1 MFKRYKEFFSILL
14 FSFIYQYIHTDY
26 LYKFFDYLGYMK
38 KDVDTFSLIIT
49 YVMIILPIA
58 LIKKRKYLFIEVSF
72 TIFYYLLY
80 IPIMITFMFHYGDWY
95 DRLVN
100 QLPVFIGFM
109 LIFILSGINFP
120 KVTSSVKFP
129 APKLRVLYFFSFF
142 IILYILFEFRD
153 VYSIVSFDKVYD
165 QRDVAKESSML
176 SGYLILWIS
185 YFIGPLIF
193 IIGLIKSNKA
203 QIIYG
208 FFSVVFIYGV
218 SASKITL
225 FIPMVIYLIYYLYK
239 KHPGTSIINALGLAF
254 SGLCLL
260 FMAISKSFFLLSAV
274 ILMRTFGIAGLLT
287 YQYNEFF
294 KIHEKTY
301 LSHINIVN
309 AITGGYKYK
318 NSLGIEVSEYF
329 VGDGVTNANANFIAT
344 DGIASFGLPGVI
356 FICVLLGLYFAFTK
370 SQISSSNGLLLG
382 LLFIPFCFIILN
394 VGLFTSLLSGG
405 FIFLNLYFI
414 FFKSSK

>member
-1 MFKRYKEFFSILL
+1 
-14 FSFIYQYIHTDY
+14 
-26 LYKFFDYLGYMK
+26 
-38 KDVDTFSLIIT
+38 
-49 YVMIILPIA
+49 
-58 LIKKRKYLFIEVSF
+58 
-72 TIFYYLLY
+72 
-80 IPIMITFMFHYGDWY
+80 MITFMYHYGDWY
-95 DRLVN
+95 ERLIN
-100 QLPVFIGFM
+100 QVPVFIGFI
-109 LIFILSGINFP
+109 LIFLVARINFP
-120 KVTSSVKFP
+120 KVTSTVKLP
-129 APKLRVLYFFSFF
+129 TPNLRVLYFLSFF
-142 IILYILFEFRD
+142 IILYIMFEFRD

-165 QRDVAKESSML
+165 QRDVASESSLL

-193 IIGLIKSNKA
+193 IIGLINKNKK

-225 FIPMVIYLIYYLYK
+225 FIPLVIYLVYYLYK
-239 KHPGTSIINALGLAF
+239 KHPKTSIMNTLGLSF
-254 SGLCLL
+254 SGLCLF
-260 FMAISKSFFLLSAV
+260 FMAISHQFFLLSAV

-294 KIHEKTY
+294 KVHEKTY

-318 NSLGIEVSEYF
+318 NSLGMEVSEYF

-344 DGIASFGLPGVI
+344 DGMASFGLPGVI
-356 FICVLLGLYFAFTK
+356 FICIILGLYFAFTK